1 MPTYILNAT
10 NYNYL
15 TMEQY
20 LAELQVPSE
29 TADTYY
35 LLFAFPI
42 EALFEK
48 IKRRAALR
56 AKVARDQQGN
66 SQLDSFILTEDE
78 RDIYL
83 DYLQSGAGEIFK
95 QVSGFSKNIASA
107 FRFNVSFG
115 TPVVD
120 STVVSVSGDGLTIT
134 DSALTMT
141 VNAYAGMKLV
151 ITSAGLLENQERT
164 IVSNTATAFVVSSA
178 FSGDVTSLEYVVS
191 IQTEKFILIYSAMN
205 VLGFDTNMILGMDA
219 LFEKCFIGTV
229 LRDWYLINRF
239 MPDYEIEKVLLKDA
253 ISDLRM
259 HYFQTLKQERATEFF
274 NSDDSSSVTTP

>member
-1 MPTYILNAT
+1 MRYIINAT
-10 NYNYL
+10 DYNYL
-15 TMEQY
+15 TLEQY

-29 TADTYY
+29 TADIYY
-35 LLFAFPI
+35 LLFAYPI

-56 AKVARDQQGN
+56 AKLAKDQQGN
-66 SQLDSFILTEDE
+66 SQLDAFILTEDE

-83 DYLQSGAGEIFK
+83 DFLQVGSGEIFK

-107 FRFNVSFG
+107 FRFNVPFG

-120 STVVSVSGDGLTIT
+120 SAVVSVSVDGLTIT
-134 DSALTMT
+134 DSSLAMT
-141 VNAYAGMKLV
+141 VNEHVGMKMV
-151 ITSAGLLENQERT
+151 ITSSGLLENQERT
-164 IVSNTATAFVVSSA
+164 IVSNTATEFVVSSA
-178 FSGDVTSLEYVVS
+178 FGGDVTALEYIVS

-205 VLGFDTNMILGMDA
+205 VLGFDTNMMQNMDA

-229 LRDWYLINRF
+229 LREWYLINRF
-239 MPDYEIEKVLLKDA
+239 MDDYRIEAELLKDA

-259 HYFQTLKQERATEFF
+259 HYFQTLKQERATPFF
-274 NSDDSSSVTTP
+274 NDDNYVPSTVV